1 MKLLSSKKV
10 AFLYLKTNI
19 YIYIYIHIYIDLK
32 YLSSLL
38 WCPTFRCSVAL
49 MIPQRIRRVCYCY
62 DGFLVTPQIY
72 TYYCYRFEGLH
83 FTFMMST
90 FQMFSSTDE
99 SAKDKTDLRQLWDG
113 SLATP
118 HLLVCIYILNVLD
131 AKMALKTHLFIKI
144 FRLLYWSFVSLIKTS
159 RTSNKNQHSN

>member
-1 MKLLSSKKV
+1 MLFFIWKP
-10 AFLYLKTNI
+10 I
-19 YIYIYIHIYIDLK
+19 YIYIYIYIYIDLK
-32 YLSSLL
+32 YLTSLL

-49 MIPQRIRRVCYCY
+49 MIPQRIRRVCYCC

-72 TYYCYRFEGLH
+72 TYCYCYPFEGLH

-99 SAKDKTDLRQLWDG
+99 SSKDKTDLGLLWDG
-113 SLATP
+113 LLATL

-131 AKMALKTHLFIKI
+131 AKMVLKTHLFIKI
-144 FRLLYWSFVSLIKTS
+144 FRLLYRSFVSLIRTS
-159 RTSNKNQHSN
+159 RNIKQKSTQQLIQAN